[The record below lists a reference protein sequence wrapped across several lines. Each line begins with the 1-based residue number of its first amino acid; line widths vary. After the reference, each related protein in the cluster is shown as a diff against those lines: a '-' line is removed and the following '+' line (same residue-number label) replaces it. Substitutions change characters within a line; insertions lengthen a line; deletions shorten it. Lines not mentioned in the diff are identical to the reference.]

1 MDPASSLLLG
11 LGAKLIDSLFP
22 DPKQKAEAQL
32 ELFKLQQNGE
42 LAKLAADTTLA
53 SKQADI
59 NIEEAKSDS
68 LFKSGWRPAVGW
80 VCAATFAAKYLGG
93 PLVYVLAQLWNIHI
107 ELPDIDMVELMPV
120 LIGMLGL
127 GAYRTFEKKNK
138 V

>member
-1 MDPASSLLLG
+1 MDPITILLG
-11 LGAKLIDSLFP
+11 LGAKLIDNVFP

-32 ELFKLQQNGE
+32 ALFKLQQDGV
-42 LAKLAADTTLA
+42 LAQLAAETTLA

-93 PLVYVLAQLWNIHI
+93 PLMYVLAQFWGI
-107 ELPDIDMVELMPV
+107 ELKLPDIDMVELMPV

-127 GAYRTFEKKNK
+127 GAYRTYEKQKG